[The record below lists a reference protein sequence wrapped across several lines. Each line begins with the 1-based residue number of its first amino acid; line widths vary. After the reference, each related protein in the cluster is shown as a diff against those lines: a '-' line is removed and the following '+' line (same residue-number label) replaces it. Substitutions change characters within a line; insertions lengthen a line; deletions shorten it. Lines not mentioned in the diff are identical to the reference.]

1 MKIDSYWRFL
11 DRNLNETSTGPM
23 KNILREID
31 LLRSLEK
38 YLNFFF
44 SKFFLEI
51 HRSSL
56 EKYSKKNSLRSFE
69 KYFNGNPHLFKVLGK
84 IIKKHLLVVIKILL
98 KNH

>member
-1 MKIDSYWRFL
+1 MKINSYWRFL

-23 KNILREID
+23 KNILREIG

-44 SKFFLEI
+44 EFLLKNPPVVLGKIFE
-51 HRSSL
+51 
-56 EKYSKKNSLRSFE
+56 KNSLRSLE